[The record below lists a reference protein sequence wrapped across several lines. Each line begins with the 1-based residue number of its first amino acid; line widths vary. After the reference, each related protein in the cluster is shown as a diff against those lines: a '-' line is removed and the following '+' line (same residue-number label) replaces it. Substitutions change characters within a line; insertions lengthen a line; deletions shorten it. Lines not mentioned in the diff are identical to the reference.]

1 MGAQKVLIF
10 GSISCGDWSFLQPY
24 TTWPELVIAADGGM
38 ACAKAAGF
46 IPTIYVGDSDSGG
59 KAEAGMECIPLPAEK
74 DWTDLQ
80 AAYELAVSRGAKD
93 IIFTGCTGGRI
104 ITSLRCSCWKRQHGR
119 AFVQGF
125 WIHGTALSFCF
136 PGHIVFGNRT
146 IPIFR

>member
-74 DWTDLQ
+74 DWPTR
-80 AAYELAVSRGAKD
+80 AS
-93 IIFTGCTGGRI
+93 
-104 ITSLRCSCWKRQHGR
+104 CSSWEML
-119 AFVQGF
+119 VV
-125 WIHGTALSFCF
+125 I
-136 PGHIVFGNRT
+136 
-146 IPIFR
+146 